1 MLYPNGCDREQIRGV
16 YNYAEFNYHYLLR
29 TTLNDH
35 TRLEKLRRAELTR
48 EQQER
53 LLGGIDAIFY
63 SAIDIRSPKNRPP
76 GKAGLRAE
84 KSYYRLLYL
93 EGDFHEKVNARA
105 KMDPDAP
112 PNNWEHMID
121 ILRQLTDIPELRSE
135 ILAGIESALE
145 EIMVHP
151 RAGD

>member
-1 MLYPNGCDREQIRGV
+1 M
-16 YNYAEFNYHYLLR
+16 
-29 TTLNDH
+29 NDH
-35 TRLEKLRRAELTR
+35 TRLEKLQRAELTR

-53 LLGGIDAIFY
+53 LLGRIDAIFN
-63 SAIDIRSPKNRPP
+63 SAIGVRSPKNRPP

-93 EGDFHEKVNARA
+93 EGDFHEKVNAHA
-105 KMDPDAP
+105 NMDPDAPP